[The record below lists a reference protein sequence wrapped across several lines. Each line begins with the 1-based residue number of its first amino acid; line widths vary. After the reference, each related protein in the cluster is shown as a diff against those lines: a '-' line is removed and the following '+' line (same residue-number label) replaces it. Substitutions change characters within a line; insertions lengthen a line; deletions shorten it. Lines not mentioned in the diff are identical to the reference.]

1 MVKWAYLMMLSSG
14 VRNIFLSYS
23 KKKID
28 YLGPL
33 DGMSLSFGENKFQ
46 YELLH
51 RKVRDLV
58 IKKWVNFYHKVRFL
72 HATSLYCCNL

>member
-1 MVKWAYLMMLSSG
+1 MMLSSG

-33 DGMSLSFGENKFQ
+33 DGKSLSFGENKFQ

-51 RKVRDLV
+51 RKMRDLV
-58 IKKWVNFYHKVRFL
+58 IKK
-72 HATSLYCCNL
+72 